1 MPSQPPS
8 TPWARGPPSSYLLEH
23 ANVIDV
29 HAGNVIFDCQVAV
42 SNGKIESVTSQ
53 AAPNTR
59 SANQVIDC
67 KDKYLCP
74 GLFDA
79 HVHLQAVPGLGD
91 LNSVHYAPNDVHLL
105 RQPYVC
111 TQMLH
116 RGFTSVRDCGGA
128 QLALKEAIEEGVING
143 PRLFIAG
150 KALSQ
155 TGGHGDSK
163 GRHDH
168 SQCCGGSMLGLG
180 RVCNGEPECMTAVR
194 DQIRTG
200 SDFIKIMASGGVAS
214 PTDRL
219 EQLQFTP
226 QEIRAMTQ
234 CADQA
239 GTFVTAHAY
248 TCKAIRHAIDNG
260 VKGIEHGSFVDAPT
274 ATLMAEKGV
283 WLTPTLITYDQ
294 MASPQW
300 RDYLP
305 SDGQAKNQ
313 QVLKSGSQAL
323 KVASDAGVKMCFGT
337 DLLGPLGAAQT
348 REIRLRAQMLSAQEV
363 LRSATVNP
371 AEMMGCGGSL
381 GQIKAGFEADI
392 LFLDGNPLEDLT
404 ILDDPTRFLLGVMKG
419 GRVCKSRCSGLA
431 EDGDIPVRVKPL
443 L

>member
-1 MPSQPPS
+1 MVSSQP
-8 TPWARGPPSSYLLEH
+8 TKPWARAPPSNYLLKN
-23 ANVIDV
+23 ANVVDV
-29 HAGNVIFDCQVAV
+29 NAGEIITACHVTV
-42 SNGKIESVTSQ
+42 SNGKILSVADS
-53 AAPNTR
+53 APSNISSETIT
-59 SANQVIDC
+59 IDC
-67 KDKYLCP
+67 QGKYVCP

-79 HVHLQAVPGLGD
+79 HVHLMAVPGLGNLD
-91 LNSVHYAPNDVHLL
+91 SVWNAPNDVHLL

-168 SQCCGGSMLGLG
+168 SQCCGGTSLGLG

-214 PTDRL
+214 PTDKL

-226 QEIRAMTQ
+226 QEIQVMTQ

-248 TCKAIRHAIDNG
+248 TPKAIRHAINNG

-274 ATLMAEKGV
+274 AELMAEKDV
-283 WLTPTLITYDQ
+283 YLTPTMVTYDQ

-300 RDYLP
+300 KDYLP
-305 SDGQAKNQ
+305 PDGLAKNQ
-313 QVLKSGSQAL
+313 QVVESGPQAL
-323 KVASDAGVKMCFGT
+323 KAASDAGVKMCFGT

-348 REIRLRAQMLSAQEV
+348 REFRLRAQALSPKEILQ
-363 LRSATVNP
+363 SATINP
-371 AEMMGCGGSL
+371 AKMMGCQDSI
-381 GQIKAGFEADI
+381 GQIKPGFEADI
-392 LFLDGNPLEDLT
+392 LLLDSNPLEDIT
-404 ILDDPTRFLLGVMKG
+404 ILDDPTRFLLAVMKG
-419 GRVCKSRCSGLA
+419 GRICKSRWTELQ
-431 EDGDIPVRVKPL
+431 EDGQIPVRIKPL